1 MAEKIVTVKTWEEFK
16 AAMNCEIKG
25 GDTLIISIAADLTD
39 TEQHALP
46 APEDNY
52 WATITNDRTAKAK
65 LKIIGNNHTISGIN
79 IPPTYYYSAL
89 LNLSSVSVDI
99 SIYNLKFVNVQAP
112 TVMLHNSH
120 SAILS
125 GIHLIGCTITGKF
138 ELSPRSPLPA
148 FEDITQCN
156 IVQLSPGNSIGAVL
170 ISNNIYYTHYY
181 YTALARLPFSPGNR
195 PIAKNIKHSYIEIDP
210 LSEKYLMYVRFGGDG
225 ESGERITYNNS
236 CINAPFEI
244 QSEWQYIEAYGV
256 TVFNCTNK
264 NMTVPESLKD
274 KIKIITDDQMKNAD
288 YLNSIGFTVTP
299 TN

>member
-1 MAEKIVTVKTWEEFK
+1 MAEKIVTVKTWDEFK
-16 AAMNCEIKG
+16 NAMNTTINN

-46 APEDNY
+46 TPEDNY
-52 WATITNDRTAKAK
+52 WATITNDRTAQETAK

-79 IPPTYYYSAL
+79 IPPTYEYSAL
-89 LNLSSVSVDI
+89 LNLSSVKVDI

-112 TVMLHNSH
+112 SVMLHN
-120 SAILS
+120 AN
-125 GIHLIGCTITGKF
+125 GGGTRIHLIGCTITGKF
-138 ELSPRSPLPA
+138 ELCALRPSSA
-148 FEDITQCN
+148 FYDITQCN
-156 IVQLSPGNSIGAVL
+156 IVQLCPGNGKSAVL
-170 ISNNIYYTHYY
+170 ISNNIYFTHYY
-181 YTALARLPFSPGNR
+181 FTALAILPFSPGNR
-195 PIAKNIKHSYIEIDP
+195 PIARSIEYSYIEIDP
-210 LSEKYLMYVRFGGDG
+210 LSEKNLMYVRFDG
-225 ESGERITYNNS
+225 ESGKRITFNNS

-244 QSEWQYIEAYGV
+244 QSEWEYIDAYGV

-274 KIKIITDDQMKNAD
+274 TIKIITDDQMKNAD

>member
-1 MAEKIVTVKTWEEFK
+1 MAEKIVTVKTWDEFK
-16 AAMNCEIKG
+16 NAMNCEIKG

-46 APEDNY
+46 TPEDNY
-52 WATITNDRTAKAK
+52 WATITNDRNAKAK

-79 IPPTYYYSAL
+79 IPPTYDYSAL

-112 TVMLHNSH
+112 SVMLHSPTDSLTH
-120 SAILS
+120 
-125 GIHLIGCTITGKF
+125 IHLIGCTITGKF
-138 ELSPRSPLPA
+138 ELCAWSHSSA
-148 FEDITQCN
+148 FADITQCN
-156 IVQLSPGNSIGAVL
+156 IVQLCPGHGKSAVL

-181 YTALARLPFSPGNR
+181 FTALAELPYSPGKR
-195 PIAKNIKHSYIEIDP
+195 PIAINIEHSYIEIDP
-210 LSEKYLMYVRFGGDG
+210 LSEKNLRYVRFDG
-225 ESGERITYNNS
+225 ESSRRITYNNS

-244 QSEWQYIEAYGV
+244 QTEWGYIEAYGV

-274 KIKIITDDQMKNAD
+274 TIKIITDDQMKNAD